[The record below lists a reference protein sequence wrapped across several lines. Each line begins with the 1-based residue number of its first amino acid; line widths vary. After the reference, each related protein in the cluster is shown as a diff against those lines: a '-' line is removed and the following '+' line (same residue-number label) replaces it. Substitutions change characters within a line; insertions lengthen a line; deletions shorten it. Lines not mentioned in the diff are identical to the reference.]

1 MAFLDIANGNANA
14 LIERLEDYF
23 MVASTKMRRAGT
35 VAALT
40 SPRNTVGDFAPI
52 EAAKDPRLGHRKEW
66 LLRYKADPYCGT
78 AALDSATSKGLDAC
92 VDTDDIDAPGFTTV
106 PIEYGDGSAF
116 VGYGRKTTYD
126 LPTLNNEWGN
136 TFADE
141 TARLR
146 AQAIE
151 DIITRQL
158 NPALFAALDTGA
170 GGYHDP
176 DTATVTAPGT
186 AKTFEVLNPKGAILD
201 NFWDEF
207 TRLMRWNGMD
217 DAPFVIHGDSSFYS
231 FTRKLAREMGLNA
244 FTANDDGV
252 DLGALANALEYEP
265 YLDNTAQLFGAVAK
279 ENALIMEP
287 GSARLFAVQ
296 DFVGDMAIDSP
307 LYKKTTFIGPFGI
320 PFDIEW
326 KYHDCGSLKGKVVEV
341 IRCQVRLFVKPT
353 TVNQCELA
361 GTNGIIKAVFN
372 RCAPEAC

>member
-1 MAFLDIANGNANA
+1 MAFLSIAGGNANA
-14 LIERLEDYF
+14 MIERMEDYF
-23 MVASTKMRRAGT
+23 SIASTKIRRAGT
-35 VAALT
+35 LAALT
-40 SPRNTVGDFAPI
+40 SPRNTQSEFQPI
-52 EAAKDPRLGHRKEW
+52 EAARDPRLGHRKEW
-66 LLRYKADPYCGT
+66 LLRYKSDPYCGED
-78 AALDSATSKGLDAC
+78 ALNSADSKALDAC
-92 VDTDDIDAPGFTTV
+92 DNTNGIDAPAFSTV
-106 PIEYGDGSAF
+106 SIEYGDGSAF
-116 VGYGRKTTYD
+116 TGYGRKTVYD
-126 LPTLNNEWGN
+126 LPTINNQWDN

-151 DIITRQL
+151 DIVTRQL
-158 NPALFAALDTGA
+158 NPALFAALQTGA
-170 GGYHDP
+170 GGYLNP
-176 DTATVTAPGT
+176 DDETVTAAGT
-186 AKTFEVLNPKGAILD
+186 AKLFEVLNPKGAVLD

-265 YLDNTAQLFGAVAK
+265 YLDNTAQLFTAVTK
-279 ENALIMEP
+279 EEALLMEP
-287 GSARLFAVQ
+287 GAARLFAVQ

-307 LYKKTTFIGPFGI
+307 LYKKITFTGPFGI
-320 PFDIEW
+320 PFDLEW
-326 KYHDCGSLKGKVVEV
+326 KYHDCGDLKGKVVEV

-353 TVNQCELA
+353 TVNQCELS
-361 GTNGIIKAVFN
+361 GTNGIIKATFN